1 MVERLRDLRR
11 EPPRH
16 DEQDTILE
24 NPDGQD
30 DLDLAVGVEQRRA
43 TPLSRSE
50 RLDLV
55 GEERVEKRGAI
66 AAGDLE
72 SAPVAPVCQRDAT
85 ARGGVLAGRVP
96 VIDRQLPVADRLD
109 ARARGEVTIVE
120 RQSAGH
126 AFILNP
132 RATLRAVKL
141 PPAPRIRRFQRRLL
155 AWYGVHRRDLPWRRT
170 RRPYRVL
177 VSEIMLQ
184 QTQVDRVI
192 PKYLQFLRR
201 YPTIRH
207 LARARVEEVRR
218 LWYPLG
224 YNIRPVRLHAI
235 ARETVARYAGRLP
248 DDEEAL
254 RRLPGIGRY
263 TAGAVRAFAY
273 GRDAA
278 VLDTNVR
285 RVLGRV
291 FLGPRRLARV
301 RGQKTFWDLA
311 EALLPPG
318 RAYDF
323 NQALMDFGATWCT
336 PRKPQCPRCP
346 MRGFCATV
354 ATSAS

>member
-72 SAPVAPVCQRDAT
+72 SAPVAPVCQRDAA

-120 RQSAGH
+120 GQSAGH

-248 DDEEAL
+248 DEVERA
-254 RRLPGIGRY
+254 R
-263 TAGAVRAFAY
+263 TFFNAGV
-273 GRDAA
+273 
-278 VLDTNVR
+278 
-285 RVLGRV
+285 
-291 FLGPRRLARV
+291 
-301 RGQKTFWDLA
+301 
-311 EALLPPG
+311 
-318 RAYDF
+318 RAYDVRDPYAPREIAYF
-323 NQALMDFGATWCT
+323 VPPAPAGSPVGAV
-336 PRKPQCPRCP
+336 QLNDVFVDD
-346 MRGFCATV
+346 RGIVFTV
-354 ATSAS
+354 DRHAGGLYVLEMNL